1 MVRGHPG
8 PQGSGAFLSYI
19 VRAPCGGGYAFVS
32 GDGTSAPGVRCSV
45 PDCVPGTFRRIL
57 FRVPRSGG
65 AMPLSREC
73 VASAPGCG
81 PGAGMLS
88 SPNCAAYCA
97 LIHSYTGSMPFV
109 KSAKLISILTSG
121 VIVLASSSVR
131 RKYLVE

>member
-1 MVRGHPG
+1 MLRPG
-8 PQGSGAFLSYI
+8 LRTGDFSSYI
-19 VRAPCGGGYAFVS
+19 VSCAAQW
-32 GDGTSAPGVRCSV
+32 
-45 PDCVPGTFRRIL
+45 
-57 FRVPRSGG
+57 GG

>member
-1 MVRGHPG
+1 MPSYRGTEPLRRECYAPSRIAYRG
-8 PQGSGAFLSYI
+8 LFVVYCF
-19 VRAPCGGGYAFVS
+19 VCRAV
-32 GDGTSAPGVRCSV
+32 
-45 PDCVPGTFRRIL
+45 
-57 FRVPRSGG
+57 GG

-121 VIVLASSSVR
+121 VIVSASSSVR

>member
-1 MVRGHPG
+1 MPSYRGTG
-8 PQGSGAFLSYI
+8 PL
-19 VRAPCGGGYAFVS
+19 RRDCDAPFRIAHRGLFVVYCPCVARWGCDAFV
-32 GDGTSAPGVRCSV
+32 PGVR
-45 PDCVPGTFRRIL
+45 
-57 FRVPRSGG
+57 
-65 AMPLSREC
+65 
-73 VASAPGCG
+73 ASAPGCG